1 MEAIMEKA
9 IDVSTLKI
17 NLYSEKPVREYN
29 QILAD
34 PEGKMW
40 LSNESAL
47 IAANAMALALKAIG
61 KSKCEDADMK
71 SAASFLEVLRK
82 FFLKVIDQE
91 LQARSAW
98 EEEINSKGRTQA
110 RIDGCTFAACSEI
123 DEVLYG
129 LIKAMETLAPVA
141 DKILP
146 AAAADAAAAVLL
158 TKTAME
164 AVKLQRYYYSTSI
177 SGDVHSLAMRRE
189 PEMAIENSAELI
201 DGLYTKF
208 VNKTSLST

>member
-1 MEAIMEKA
+1 MEKA

-17 NLYSEKPVREYN
+17 SLYSEKSVREYN

-47 IAANAMALALKAIG
+47 IAANAMALALKAIR
-61 KSKCEDADMK
+61 KSKCEDEDIKA
-71 SAASFLEVLRK
+71 AASFLEVLRN

-91 LQARSAW
+91 LQSRSAW
-98 EEEINSKGRTQA
+98 EEEINKNGRTQA

-129 LIKAMETLAPVA
+129 LIKAMETLEPVA

-158 TKTAME
+158 TKTAMD
-164 AVKLQRYYYSTSI
+164 AVKLQRYYYSNAI
-177 SGDVHSLAMRRE
+177 SGDVQALAMRRE
-189 PEMAIENSAELI
+189 PEMAIENSTELI

-208 VNKTSLST
+208 VNMTALSV